1 VSGEQNV
8 LSFRL
13 GRVLRREAEEL
24 INLTVEC
31 VVRTLE
37 LVGHGCWRVQVS
49 QGQIWL
55 KLTRRRHL
63 LRGGD
68 DAPSCVDVS
77 WREREGVPGQEL
89 VETQV

>member
-1 VSGEQNV
+1 M
-8 LSFRL
+8 SFRL

-31 VVRTLE
+31 VVRMLE

-55 KLTRRRHL
+55 KLTRRWHL
-63 LRGGD
+63 LRGAD